1 MLTRLVYHSENHL
14 GARGAVAS
22 GSKVAMIDDLNT
34 ILAASQRNNEKAGVT
49 GALLFD
55 TVWFIQI
62 LEGEREAV
70 SAVLRRIMGDERHDE
85 LTVMDCRPAEARLFG
100 NWWMGFA
107 MLRGDNGALFARH
120 GIGARLDPRS
130 MSGDQAVGLA
140 KDLAAAGLDRK
151 VAA

>member
-14 GARGAVAS
+14 GAKRAIAG
-22 GSKVAMIDDLNT
+22 GSKLGMIDDLNV

-62 LEGEREAV
+62 LEGERDAV
-70 SAVLRRIMGDERHDE
+70 SAVLRRIMGDERHDA
-85 LTVMDCRPAEARLFG
+85 LTVMDCRPVEARLFG
-100 NWWMGFA
+100 NWWMGLG

-120 GIGARLDPRS
+120 GLGARLDPRQ
-130 MSGDQAVGLA
+130 MSGDQAVALA
-140 KDLAAAGLDRK
+140 RDLAAAGLDRK

>member
-14 GARGAVAS
+14 GAKGAIAS
-22 GSKVAMIDDLNT
+22 GSRLGMIEDLNA

-49 GALLFD
+49 GALIFD

-100 NWWMGFA
+100 NWWMGLA

-120 GIGARLDPRS
+120 GIGARRDPRR
-130 MSGDQAVGLA
+130 MSGDQAVALA
-140 KDLAAAGLDRK
+140 KDLAAAGLDRQ